1 MYYREG
7 GRQCCFM
14 SLSVSALLFDRLGSS
29 ACSVS
34 LDCRKRGPYLGIW
47 QQNEFRFFAGRTYT
61 RYKNAFHKQSPFRCI
76 LDCREQQSD
85 RLAATLW
92 ANFTMKLTLKILQN
106 RRKKSCKIG
115 QFYCKINPK
124 NPAKSVFFSAKYQK
138 ACFQN
143 IDFDSW

>member
-34 LDCRKRGPYLGIW
+34 LDCRKRGLYLGIW

-76 LDCREQQSD
+76 LDCREQQSG

-106 RRKKSCKIG
+106 RRKKSCKIT
-115 QFYCKINPK
+115 
-124 NPAKSVFFSAKYQK
+124 AKSANFTAKLTQKILRNLSFFP
-138 ACFQN
+138 QN
-143 IDFDSW
+143 TRRPVSRI